1 MRSPPGFSVRKPGFL
16 RQTQELRYPMRLNH
30 MLLCA
35 AISAPAFPAA
45 AQACNPIEILFGC
58 RQASVVPAAPAHVRR
73 QAHATVRYTI
83 HAKRKPVGNGKS
95 DAAERQTPLPPP
107 DGVAFASIEHFAAD
121 PTLRSG
127 DIVVTTRGFLV
138 FHGDERFTALDNKHA
153 SLASLE
159 KASRRPAALTWQSSS
174 PLAEWTPTVNA
185 NPVRDGAGVRTIS
198 FAAYR

>member
-1 MRSPPGFSVRKPGFL
+1 
-16 RQTQELRYPMRLNH
+16 MRLNP
-30 MLLCA
+30 LVLCA
-35 AISAPAFPAA
+35 AISALTFPVA

-58 RQASVVPAAPAHVRR
+58 RQASVAPAAPAHVRS
-73 QAHATVRYTI
+73 HAPVRYATI
-83 HAKRKPVGNGKS
+83 HAKRKPGTGKS

-107 DGVAFASIEHFAAD
+107 AGVAFASIEHFAAD

-174 PLAEWTPTVNA
+174 PLAEWSPAVNS
-185 NPVRDGAGVRTIS
+185 NTIRDGAGVRTVS

>member
-1 MRSPPGFSVRKPGFL
+1 
-16 RQTQELRYPMRLNH
+16 MRLNH
-30 MLLCA
+30 LLLCA
-35 AISAPAFPAA
+35 ISALAFPAA

-58 RQASVVPAAPAHVRR
+58 RQASVAPMAPAHVRG
-73 QAHATVRYTI
+73 HASVRYATI
-83 HAKRKPVGNGKS
+83 HAKRKPAGTGKS
-95 DAAERQTPLPPP
+95 DSAERQTPLPPP

-138 FHGDERFTALDNKHA
+138 FHGDERRFTALDNKHA

-159 KASRRPAALTWQSSS
+159 KASRHPAAITWQSSS
-174 PLAEWTPTVNA
+174 PLAEWSPAVNS
-185 NPVRDGAGVRTIS
+185 NPIRDGGVRTIS